1 MLFSNADDVHASL
14 GRLLQELAADAEFA
28 PRLMVLDTVLQF
40 RFRKPDAIVT
50 LTLRGEDAPAVALGQ
65 LPEGAEAPEIVVTL
79 DADVAHALWRGQHN
93 VAVGL
98 ARGTIQAKGETTR
111 IVELLRLTDE
121 IAPRYDQ
128 LLRGAGRDDLADAEA
143 PAQTATAAETAAASA
158 ASSTDEGGAD
168 AGADDDAA
176 STDAEAPTDDASGEA
191 AAESPADDASGET
204 SEAGTDGEPAKGDAA
219 DVSA

>member
-1 MLFSNADDVHASL
+1 MLFSTADDVHASL

-40 RFRKPDAIVT
+40 RFRNPDTIAT
-50 LTLRGEDAPAVALGQ
+50 LTLRGDDAPAVVVGP
-65 LPEGAEAPEIVVTL
+65 LPEGAAAPEIVVTL

-121 IAPRYDQ
+121 IAPRYEQ
-128 LLRGAGRDDLADAEA
+128 MLRAAGRDDLADAEA
-143 PAQTATAAETAAASA
+143 PAQTAEAAPAAADGTEAPAPDAENEA
-158 ASSTDEGGAD
+158 APADEGAVEAPSEGTNAP
-168 AGADDDAA
+168 
-176 STDAEAPTDDASGEA
+176 AEAPTEDAPAEEPAEAGDA
-191 AAESPADDASGET
+191 AAE
-204 SEAGTDGEPAKGDAA
+204 

>member
-1 MLFSNADDVHASL
+1 MLFSTADDVHASL

-40 RFRKPDAIVT
+40 RFRKPDTIAT
-50 LTLRGEDAPAVALGQ
+50 LTLRGDDAPSVVLGP
-65 LPEGAEAPEIVVTL
+65 LPEGATAPEIVVTL
-79 DADVAHALWRGQHN
+79 DAEVAHALWRGQHN

-128 LLRGAGRDDLADAEA
+128 LLRAAGRDDLADAEA
-143 PAQTATAAETAAASA
+143 PTQTATAAETAAAS
-158 ASSTDEGGAD
+158 E
-168 AGADDDAA
+168 AA
-176 STDAEAPTDDASGEA
+176 STGDSGSDAGSGGDEVSA
-191 AAESPADDASGET
+191 DAESPVGDAPGEAPVESSSGDASD
-204 SEAGTDGEPAKGDAA
+204 EAPNADADAEQAKSDAA

>member
-1 MLFSNADDVHASL
+1 VLFSTADDVHASL

-28 PRLMVLDTVLQF
+28 PRLMVLDTILQF

-50 LTLRGEDAPAVALGQ
+50 LTLRGDDAPAVALGP
-65 LPEGAEAPEIVVTL
+65 LPDGATAPEIVVTL

-93 VAVGL
+93 VTVGL

-121 IAPRYDQ
+121 IAPRYEQ
-128 LLRGAGRDDLADAEA
+128 LLRAAGRDDLADAEA
-143 PAQTATAAETAAASA
+143 PAQSAPVAPAGEAAA
-158 ASSTDEGGAD
+158 GAGPD
-168 AGADDDAA
+168 AVEA
-176 STDAEAPTDDASGEA
+176 STDAESPTNDATDETPAGDEGTADATTTDDSADGQTAAS
-191 AAESPADDASGET
+191 DVT
-204 SEAGTDGEPAKGDAA
+204 

>member
-1 MLFSNADDVHASL
+1 MLFSTADDVHASL

-40 RFRKPDAIVT
+40 RFRNPDTLAT
-50 LTLRGEDAPAVALGQ
+50 LTLRGDDAPSVVLGP

-79 DADVAHALWRGQHN
+79 DVDVAHALWRGQHN

-128 LLRGAGRDDLADAEA
+128 LLRAAGRDDLADAEA
-143 PAQTATAAETAAASA
+143 PAQTSEDKPAEAAPDADVEAGGETTPADEGAETADAAAETAADESA
-158 ASSTDEGGAD
+158 PAD
-168 AGADDDAA
+168 A
-176 STDAEAPTDDASGEA
+176 AEGD
-191 AAESPADDASGET
+191 PA
-204 SEAGTDGEPAKGDAA
+204 GDAA
-219 DVSA
+219 PEDVSA

>member
-1 MLFSNADDVHASL
+1 VLFSTADDVHASL

-40 RFRKPDAIVT
+40 RFRNPDTLAT
-50 LTLRGEDAPAVALGQ
+50 LTLRGDDAPSVVLGP

-79 DADVAHALWRGQHN
+79 DVDVAHALWRGQHN

-128 LLRGAGRDDLADAEA
+128 LLRTAGRDDLADAEA
-143 PAQTATAAETAAASA
+143 PAQTSEAKPADASATEARADGETAS
-158 ASSTDEGGAD
+158 GD
-168 AGADDDAA
+168 AGSDE
-176 STDAEAPTDDASGEA
+176 TAEGSGSAPEA
-191 AAESPADDASGET
+191 AAEDSAPA
-204 SEAGTDGEPAKGDAA
+204 EAPEGDAA
-219 DVSA
+219 DGAAAEDVSA

>member
-1 MLFSNADDVHASL
+1 VLFTTADDVHASL

-40 RFRKPDAIVT
+40 RFRHPDAIAT
-50 LTLRGEDAPAVALGQ
+50 LTLRGDDAPAVVLGE
-65 LPEGAEAPEIVVTL
+65 LPEGATAPEIVVTL

-128 LLRGAGRDDLADAEA
+128 LLRADGRDDLADAEA
-143 PAQTATAAETAAASA
+143 PAQEAPPADATAPAEATQAGDGASEASAEGEDQSADAATDEAVADEATDESAAPESDAEGETAA
-158 ASSTDEGGAD
+158 
-168 AGADDDAA
+168 
-176 STDAEAPTDDASGEA
+176 
-191 AAESPADDASGET
+191 
-204 SEAGTDGEPAKGDAA
+204 DAA

>member
-1 MLFSNADDVHASL
+1 MLFSTADDVHASL

-40 RFRKPDAIVT
+40 RFRNPDTLAT
-50 LTLRGEDAPAVALGQ
+50 LTLRGDDAPSVVLGP

-79 DADVAHALWRGQHN
+79 DVDVAHALWRGQHN

-128 LLRGAGRDDLADAEA
+128 LLRAAGRDDLADAEP
-143 PAQTATAAETAAASA
+143 PAQTSEAAPAAAS
-158 ASSTDEGGAD
+158 
-168 AGADDDAA
+168 DDAA
-176 STDAEAPTDDASGEA
+176 PATEADGEAVSAA
-191 AAESPADDASGET
+191 AAESET
-204 SEAGTDGEPAKGDAA
+204 SAESGDAA
-219 DVSA
+219 PEAAADGSAADATEDVSA

>member
-1 MLFSNADDVHASL
+1 MLFSTADDVHASL
-14 GRLLQELAADAEFA
+14 GQLLQELAADAEFA

-40 RFRKPDAIVT
+40 RFRNPDTLAT
-50 LTLRGEDAPAVALGQ
+50 LTLRGDDAPSVVLGP

-79 DADVAHALWRGQHN
+79 DVDVAHALWRGQHN

-128 LLRGAGRDDLADAEA
+128 LLRAAGRDDLADADA
-143 PAQTATAAETAAASA
+143 PAQTSEAAPEGAPAADGEAAPEDASTDTSAETA
-158 ASSTDEGGAD
+158 
-168 AGADDDAA
+168 DAA
-176 STDAEAPTDDASGEA
+176 PEA
-191 AAESPADDASGET
+191 AADESAPADAVE
-204 SEAGTDGEPAKGDAA
+204 GDAA
-219 DVSA
+219 GETPAEDVSA

>member
-1 MLFSNADDVHASL
+1 MLFSTADDVHASL

-40 RFRKPDAIVT
+40 RFRNPDTLAT
-50 LTLRGEDAPAVALGQ
+50 LTLRGDDAPTVVLGA
-65 LPEGAEAPEIVVTL
+65 LPEGAAAPEIVVTL
-79 DADVAHALWRGQHN
+79 DADVAHALWRGRHN

-121 IAPRYDQ
+121 IAPRYEQ
-128 LLRGAGRDDLADAEA
+128 MLRAAGRDDLADAEA
-143 PAQTATAAETAAASA
+143 PAQTAEAATPTATGAAAA
-158 ASSTDEGGAD
+158 AGAADADGDGEAVPAEEGGE
-168 AGADDDAA
+168 A
-176 STDAEAPTDDASGEA
+176 STEGSDPPEETPADGTPAEDAPAESTEASDA
-191 AAESPADDASGET
+191 AAE
-204 SEAGTDGEPAKGDAA
+204 

>member
-1 MLFSNADDVHASL
+1 MLFTTADDVHASL

-40 RFRKPDAIVT
+40 RFRHPDAIAT
-50 LTLRGEDAPAVALGQ
+50 LTLRGDDAPTVVLGE
-65 LPEGAEAPEIVVTL
+65 LPEGATAPEIVVTL

-128 LLRGAGRDDLADAEA
+128 LLRADGRDDLADAEA
-143 PAQTATAAETAAASA
+143 PAQAAPAADATAPADAAETG
-158 ASSTDEGGAD
+158 DGAD
-168 AGADDDAA
+168 AGAEGEDQSADAA
-176 STDAEAPTDDASGEA
+176 TGDAPTDDAATEDAADETAAPEA
-191 AAESPADDASGET
+191 
-204 SEAGTDGEPAKGDAA
+204 DGEQAADTA